1 MFLITRFCKPLDLLY
16 CRFKSNQNIFLNK
29 VKYTRILVSETGSLI
44 LITLLSAGKY
54 PGLFHC
60 FSFPI
65 EMFGCVIYNFPL
77 MRAPSCLSINIFL
90 PGKRGRTEEEAKK
103 RTNTQNWVHSIL
115 DLIIV
120 TLILYCPIRFK
131 LEKINSLIIRVYGSA
146 ALFYKFRK
154 VRSPKYVKVKMSTMK
169 LICT

>member
-1 MFLITRFCKPLDLLY
+1 MGCSFLLFLIFLMFLITRIGKPPDLLY

-44 LITLLSAGKY
+44 LITLLSAG
-54 PGLFHC
+54 LFHC

-90 PGKRGRTEEEAKK
+90 PMARPDRGGGKKAHKHPKLGSFYTGPHYCH
-103 RTNTQNWVHSIL
+103 THSVL
-115 DLIIV
+115 SH
-120 TLILYCPIRFK
+120 PF
-131 LEKINSLIIRVYGSA
+131 
-146 ALFYKFRK
+146 
-154 VRSPKYVKVKMSTMK
+154 
-169 LICT
+169 